1 MWANDASDL
10 QRIISL
16 SRRLRRIRRKQ
27 PSRIRSQV
35 GMCFTS
41 RDVAKLPNAAFL
53 PV

>member
-16 SRRLRRIRRKQ
+16 SFGLRRIRGKQ

-35 GMCFTS
+35 GLFFERLSALT
-41 RDVAKLPNAAFL
+41 
-53 PV
+53 